1 MSSILT
7 NAGAMV
13 ALQTLKATNAS
24 LAKAQDEIATGKT
37 VSTAK
42 DNASLWAISKVI
54 EAEVSGFKAISS
66 SMSVGAAAVATA
78 RNGAEKITDLL
89 KEVRNA
95 IVSAHSP
102 SADHTKIQDDI
113 NQLLQQVDTIAQDA
127 QFGGLNLLNGDVEDI
142 QILASIN
149 RQTDGTST
157 PSYIE
162 VSSQN
167 LSLTG
172 GGNEDLYDIDVTEV
186 DSLAEALVKIE
197 TLLDNAIDASAA
209 FGVAGK
215 RISIQIDFLSNLTDS
230 LSTGIGAM
238 VDADMEAASA
248 RLQALQTQQ
257 QLGIQALTIANQA
270 PQNIL
275 ALFRG

>member
-7 NAGAMV
+7 NTGAMV
-13 ALQTLKATNAS
+13 ALQTLKTTNAN

-37 VSTAK
+37 VASAK
-42 DNASLWAISKVI
+42 DNASLWAISKVM

-78 RNGAEKITDLL
+78 RNGAEKITELL

-95 IVSAHSP
+95 IVSAQSP
-102 SADHTKIQDDI
+102 SADHQKIQDDI
-113 NQLLQQVDTIAQDA
+113 VQLRNQIEMIATDA
-127 QFGGLNLLNGDVEDI
+127 QFGGLNLLNGDETDI
-142 QILASIN
+142 DILASIN
-149 RQTDGTST
+149 RQPGGAVT
-157 PSYIE
+157 PSYIN
-162 VSSQN
+162 VLAQD
-167 LSLTG
+167 LSEAG
-172 GGNEDLYDIDVTEV
+172 GMAELFAIDITD
-186 DSLAEALVKIE
+186 EATRADALDEIE
-197 TLLDNAIDASAA
+197 LLLDTAIDAAAA

-230 LSTGIGAM
+230 LTSGIGAM

>member
-42 DNASLWAISKVI
+42 DNASLWAISKVM

-127 QFGGLNLLNGDVEDI
+127 QFGGVEPFKW
-142 QILASIN
+142 
-149 RQTDGTST
+149 RCGR
-157 PSYIE
+157 Y
-162 VSSQN
+162 
-167 LSLTG
+167 
-172 GGNEDLYDIDVTEV
+172 
-186 DSLAEALVKIE
+186 
-197 TLLDNAIDASAA
+197 
-209 FGVAGK
+209 
-215 RISIQIDFLSNLTDS
+215 SNFS
-230 LSTGIGAM
+230 F
-238 VDADMEAASA
+238 
-248 RLQALQTQQ
+248 
-257 QLGIQALTIANQA
+257 N
-270 PQNIL
+270 
-275 ALFRG
+275 